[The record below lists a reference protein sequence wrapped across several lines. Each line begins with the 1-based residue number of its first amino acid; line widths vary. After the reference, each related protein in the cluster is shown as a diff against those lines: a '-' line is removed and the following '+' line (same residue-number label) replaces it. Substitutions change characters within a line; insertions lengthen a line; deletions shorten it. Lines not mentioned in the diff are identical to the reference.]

1 MASFEQNMALL
12 RNAAKANQNIKA
24 ASTFQQKGKKAAV
37 DDDPYRRDPHGIWA
51 ALDLLNRFQYPVANT
66 LRRLTDPDVHYSA
79 KDYLKGIGKGFI
91 GQERSMTVD
100 SLENLGWRPYTK
112 KGKVARA
119 AVGLAG
125 DILTDPL
132 TYVSPFG
139 LTKAGKLAQAGKLI
153 KIGDE
158 VIDMSKAANAAKVL
172 DKLQDGM
179 KAAGMA
185 EDAIAAATK
194 GYKGVKNAGW
204 TAKLAE
210 DLTKYGTN
218 AELVKLA
225 PTWGKQYKAGQ
236 RALLNFEVPRIIP
249 KVGGESAPIRIPGLK
264 QAKGEGNIVG
274 QTMANA
280 ATYVNR
286 RLQAG
291 RNLANKKLWAAMPE
305 ASKAQQTAALEH
317 NLFKIGDTY
326 YDLGSKVQRGKVRGQ
341 LAAQL
346 EKMEVGQDVIDEA
359 KKLFDGMPHDAKG
372 FADVAEE
379 AFKKYGA
386 AGERATL
393 KGMRNRRVAARFGKG
408 MKPVGA
414 LANTLSDAFNIIP
427 EQVKWLRRKAEGQ
440 TTRASNAAADIVV
453 NSLGGEKNAENILR
467 AGLPQRGYV
476 DIIDDTGN
484 VIETV
489 KESAVKTKL
498 RRLAK
503 KGHVNPRVKDVY
515 GTTIRGGQEVPMTLK
530 EAELIRLDLAEAMAH
545 PAVHKELEGIIESG
559 RPLTNDDILKG
570 IDILDAEKNAGMEW
584 GQGLRNLPIEE
595 GHAVP
600 MYGLPKDDLAR
611 LRKMAKEWNPEDAWK
626 ASDALYQSERIGL
639 DTGALDKATSMN
651 RALGES
657 KGYGPHV
664 KEMTEEERIL
674 GEGSKFGQDEV
685 RRFRNRSLYSAYKGD
700 LEPETA
706 KYFRDN
712 AEKIIT
718 YTADGKPVY
727 GKDLLNRNW
736 RAGMDDVSKAET
748 QIKNATE
755 SLGRSEERALQE
767 QLRVNELKSTLPEQA
782 ARRTEARFQKTVKN
796 KAARLEKVNA
806 DIKTF
811 EQRAALADK
820 AAKDAEEAAQWAE
833 DYVNQLRADMLAEG
847 NNSPVLKRK
856 LADAEKELQAVKADL
871 VKRQDELANIK
882 SSLAAAQ
889 KEGANLHSEILKI
902 GDFGDNA
909 AELDHVVQAWQ
920 ANEQKIAQ
928 YTNALTEKEI
938 PKPLLNRRARLQ
950 EEYKAIQNKIK
961 YGRKEGAYAL
971 AKEAA
976 KEEGRNLEEQ
986 IAALEKQIADAS
998 FTKEEGVRLA
1008 SQNVEDIQKNIEDI
1022 KAQQA
1027 DMTEGAKRWV
1037 GRRENDVDRALGQAA
1052 RNEAETNRLRDYVSD
1067 TLEPRKERYT
1077 AALDEAANARDVK
1090 VGESVQKAEAKV
1102 RMAQARADRYK
1113 AVVENKRATLK
1124 DLEKTRDDL
1133 LKEAERLSEK
1143 GAQATFSTDFYKNVL
1158 DQNRQTFNTL
1168 QKKITLQ
1175 SLLDYC
1181 PDLPKDG
1188 TISYGFVRPKDAL
1201 PQGILGRIAKTSED
1215 VQEYEDIIKLLGGE
1229 ELLTKLNGKM
1239 IPNSMVAPLNALLAP
1254 EARASNLFLTAHDW
1268 VLGIL
1273 KPFMLSAPGT
1283 QLRNNVS
1290 SFLMAWAAGDFAKP
1304 AGWLNFAKSAGWNL
1318 AKKDANITVDGVNYK
1333 LSELWNI
1340 LEDYGG
1346 TDMSRTLNEY
1356 LRRPELAKRNAF
1368 IKGAEWF
1375 TEKFNKPMSTV
1386 AEKTEA
1392 TYRFAH
1398 FINELQKGSTIE
1410 EAIESIA
1417 RHFYDYGDLSAF
1429 EKNFMRR
1436 IMPFYTFWRKNMGAN
1451 LYYLANNAG
1460 YLSAPMK
1467 LANNLNT
1474 ITEGDPES
1482 IPLEWLENPR
1492 NQWLLNQGAYRAPW
1506 DGSKM
1511 LPLQGFLPQVD
1522 VAQFKPDELFQTAFG
1537 NLSPTIKTPIEI
1549 FMNKDTFTGRP
1560 IKTEERPTR
1569 FFLGRETDPRVIHLA
1584 RPFRVLDLADRV
1596 SNELFP
1602 EAYERH
1608 GYKMTKA
1615 KKEETTP
1622 QRIGSGAQT
1631 FVGVKAYKQDKA
1643 EVKENILKSLQNRR
1657 RSLAFRIKNNPK
1669 LAPAV
1674 KERLLADMKKIDQE
1688 IAKVHKVK

>member
-24 ASTFQQKGKKAAV
+24 ASTFQQKGKKAAI
-37 DDDPYRRDPHGIWA
+37 DDDPYRRDPHGVWA

-79 KDYLKGIGKGFI
+79 GDYLKGIGKGFI
-91 GQERSMTVD
+91 GQERSMTAD

-112 KGKVARA
+112 KGKIARA

-158 VIDMSKAANAAKVL
+158 VVDLSKAANAAKVI

-185 EDAIAAATK
+185 EDAIATATK
-194 GYKGVKNAGW
+194 GYKGVKSAGW

-210 DLTKYGTN
+210 DLAKYGTN

-274 QTMANA
+274 QTLANA
-280 ATYVNR
+280 ATYANR

-305 ASKAQQTAALEH
+305 ASKAQQLSAIDH

-346 EKMEVGQDVIDEA
+346 EKMDVGQDVIDEA
-359 KKLFDGMPHDAKG
+359 RKLFDGMPHDAKG

-393 KGMRNRRVAARFGKG
+393 KGMRNRRVAVKFGKG
-408 MKPVGA
+408 MKPAGA

-427 EQVKWLRRKAEGQ
+427 EQVKWLRRKAEG
-440 TTRASNAAADIVV
+440 TTARASNAATEQIIASMGADP
-453 NSLGGEKNAENILR
+453 ENILR
-467 AGLPQRGYV
+467 AGMPKRGYV
-476 DIIDDTGN
+476 DIIDDTGD
-484 VIETV
+484 VIATV
-489 KESAVKTKL
+489 KETSVKTQL
-498 RRLAK
+498 RKLAK
-503 KGHVNPRVKDVY
+503 KGHTNPRVKDIY
-515 GTTIRGGQEVPMTLK
+515 GTTIRAGQEVPMSLK

-545 PAVHKELEGIIESG
+545 PAVHSQLVNVMKEG
-559 RPLTNDDILKG
+559 RDLTNDDILKAL
-570 IDILDAEKNAGMEW
+570 DVLDAERNAETGW
-584 GQGLRNLPIEE
+584 GKAIRARAIEE

-611 LRKMAKEWNPEDAWK
+611 IRKMAQEWNPTDAWN
-626 ASDALYQSERIGL
+626 ASNALVNSERVGVR
-639 DTGALDKATSMN
+639 TGVIDRATTLN
-651 RALGES
+651 RSLGES

-664 KEMTEEERIL
+664 KEMTEEEKLL
-674 GEGSKFGQDEV
+674 GEGSGKFGQDEV
-685 RRFRNRSLYSAYKGD
+685 RRFRNRSLYSAYKGE

-755 SLGRSEERALQE
+755 SLARSEGRALQE

-806 DIKTF
+806 DIKNF

-820 AAKDAEEAAQWAE
+820 AAKDSEAAAQWAE

-847 NNSPVLKRK
+847 NNSPVLRRR
-856 LADAEKELQAVKADL
+856 LADAEKDLQAAKADL

-882 SSLAAAQ
+882 NSLAAAQ
-889 KEGANLHSEILKI
+889 KEGADLHSEILKI

-976 KEEGRNLEEQ
+976 KEEGRNLEDQ

-998 FTKEEGVRLA
+998 FTKEEGIKLT
-1008 SQNVEDIQKNIEDI
+1008 SQNIEDLQKNIEDI

-1037 GRRENDVDRALGQAA
+1037 GRREKDVDRALDRAA
-1052 RNEAETNRLRDYVSD
+1052 RQEAEANHLRDYVSD

-1077 AALDEAANARDVK
+1077 SALDEAAAARDTK
-1090 VGESVQKAEAKV
+1090 VGESVQRAEAKV

-1168 QKKITLQ
+1168 QKKITLEK
-1175 SLLDYC
+1175 LLDYC

-1188 TISYGFVRPKDAL
+1188 TMPYGFVAPKNAL
-1201 PQGILGRIAKTSED
+1201 PQGLLGRVAKTGED
-1215 VQEYEDIIKLLGGE
+1215 MLEYEDIIKTLGGE
-1229 ELLTKLNGKM
+1229 ELLQKLNGKM
-1239 IPNSMVAPLNALLAP
+1239 IPNTMVAPLNALLSP
-1254 EARASNLFLTAHDW
+1254 ESKASNLFLTAHDW

-1283 QLRNNVS
+1283 QVRNNVS

-1304 AGWLNFAKSAGWNL
+1304 QGWLNFAKSAGWNL
-1318 AKKDANITVDGVNYK
+1318 AKKDAKITIDGVDYK
-1333 LSELWNI
+1333 MSELWDM
-1340 LEDYGG
+1340 LENYGG
-1346 TDMSRTLNEY
+1346 TEMSRTLNEY
-1356 LRRPELAKRNAF
+1356 LRRPELAKRNPF
-1368 IKGAEWF
+1368 IKGAEWV

-1398 FINELQKGSTIE
+1398 FLNEIQNGATIE
-1410 EAIESIA
+1410 DAIESIA

-1429 EKNFMRR
+1429 EKGFMRR
-1436 IMPFYTFWRKNMGAN
+1436 VMPFYTFWRKNMGAN
-1451 LYYLANNAG
+1451 LYYLAHNTG
-1460 YLSAPMK
+1460 YVSAPMK

-1482 IPLEWLENPR
+1482 IPLEWMENPR

-1506 DGSKM
+1506 DGSKL

-1522 VAQFKPDELFQTAFG
+1522 VAQFEPGELVQTAFG

-1560 IKTEERPTR
+1560 IITEERPTR
-1569 FFLGRETDPRVIHLA
+1569 YFLFRETDPRLIHIT

-1596 SNELFP
+1596 SKELFP
-1602 EAYERH
+1602 EAYEKH
-1608 GYKMTKA
+1608 GYKMSKT
-1615 KKEETTP
+1615 KKEETIP

-1643 EVKENILKSLQNRR
+1643 EVKENMLKSLQNRR

-1669 LAPAV
+1669 LAPAI
-1674 KERLLADMKKIDQE
+1674 KERLLADIKNIDQE
-1688 IAKVHKVK
+1688 ISKIRKTK

>member
-24 ASTFQQKGKKAAV
+24 VAPPRQKGSKPV
-37 DDDPYRRDPHGIWA
+37 SDDPYRRTPHGVWA

-91 GQERSMTVD
+91 GTERSMTVD

-112 KGKVARA
+112 KGKLARA

-139 LTKAGKLAQAGKLI
+139 LTKAGKLAEAGKLI

-158 VIDMSKAANAAKVL
+158 IVDMSKAANAAKVL

-194 GYKGVKNAGW
+194 GYKGVKSAGW

-249 KVGGESAPIRIPGLK
+249 GVGGYSTPVRVPGLK

-274 QTMANA
+274 QTLANA
-280 ATYVNR
+280 ATYANR

-305 ASKAQQTAALEH
+305 ASKAQQTAAIEH

-326 YDLGSKVQRGKVRGQ
+326 YDLGSEVQRGKVRGQ

-359 KKLFDGMPHDAKG
+359 KKLFDGMPHDATG

-393 KGMRNRRVAARFGKG
+393 KGMRNRRVAVRFGKG
-408 MKPVGA
+408 MKPAGA
-414 LANTLSDAFNIIP
+414 FVNTMADAFNIIP

-440 TTRASNAAADIVV
+440 TTRASNAATEEIIT
-453 NSLGGEKNAENILR
+453 SLGGEKNAENILR
-467 AGLPQRGYV
+467 GGLPKRGYV

-484 VIETV
+484 VIKTV
-489 KESAVKTKL
+489 PEKSIKTQL
-498 RRLAK
+498 RRLKK
-503 KGHVNPRVKDVY
+503 KGYANPRVKEIY
-515 GTTIRGGQEVPMTLK
+515 GTTIRNGKEVPMTLK
-530 EAELIRLDLAEAMAH
+530 EAELIRQDYVEALAH
-545 PAVHKELEGIIESG
+545 PAVHKELEKIAAT
-559 RPLTNDDILKG
+559 RDLTDDDMLKAL
-570 IDILDAEKNAGMEW
+570 DILDAEKNAGTEW
-584 GQGLRNLPIEE
+584 GQGLRNMAVEE
-595 GHAVP
+595 GHAAP
-600 MYGLPKDDLAR
+600 MYGLPQGDLAR
-611 LRKMAKEWNPEDAWK
+611 IRKMAKEMPANDAWN
-626 ASDALYQSERIGL
+626 ASNALYNSERIGIG
-639 DTGALDKATSMN
+639 TGAIDEATAVN

-664 KEMTEEERIL
+664 KEMTEEEKLL
-674 GEGSKFGQDEV
+674 GEGAGKFGQDEV
-685 RRFRNRSLYSAYKGD
+685 RRFRNRSLYSSYKGD
-700 LEPETA
+700 VEPDAA
-706 KYFRDN
+706 KYFSDN
-712 AEKIIT
+712 AEKIVA
-718 YTADGKPVY
+718 YTPDGKPVY
-727 GKDLLNRNW
+727 GKDFLNRNW
-736 RAGMDDVSKAET
+736 RAGMDDVSKVET
-748 QIKNATE
+748 QIKHTTE
-755 SLGRSEERALQE
+755 RLAKSEEKALQE
-767 QLRVNELKSTLPEQA
+767 QLKVNQMKNTLPEQA
-782 ARRTEARFQKTVKN
+782 ARRTETKFQKTVSN
-796 KAARLEKVNA
+796 KAAKLEKVNA
-806 DIKTF
+806 DIKQYQNKIANVEKSVKTN
-811 EQRAALADK
+811 
-820 AAKDAEEAAQWAE
+820 EEAAAFAE
-833 DYVNQLRADMLAEG
+833 DYVNQLRADLMADG
-847 NNSPVLKRK
+847 NKSQVLKRK
-856 LADAEKELQAVKADL
+856 LADAEKELQTVQADL
-871 VKRQDELANIK
+871 ARRQSELTTLQEGLK
-882 SSLAAAQ
+882 AAEA
-889 KEGANLHSEILKI
+889 EGAQLHSEILRI

-920 ANEQKIAQ
+920 ANEAKIAE
-928 YTNALTEKEI
+928 YTNSLQAKEV
-938 PKPLLNRRARLQ
+938 PKRLLNRRARLQ
-950 EEYKAIQNKIK
+950 EEYKAIQKKIK
-961 YGRKEGAYAL
+961 FGRKEGAYAL

-976 KEEGRNLEEQ
+976 EAEGRNLEDQ
-986 IAALEKQIADAS
+986 MAALEKQIAAES
-998 FTKEEGVRLA
+998 FTKEEGIRLA
-1008 SQNVEDIQKNIEDI
+1008 SQNAEDLKKNIEDI

-1027 DMTEGAKRWV
+1027 DMPEGAKRWV
-1037 GRRENDVDRALGQAA
+1037 NRRENDVDRALERAA
-1052 RNEAETNRLRDYVSD
+1052 RDEAEAGRLKNYVQD
-1067 TLEPRKERYT
+1067 TLETRKEKHSQALDD
-1077 AALDEAANARDVK
+1077 AALLRDKK
-1090 VGESVQKAEAKV
+1090 VGESVQKAEAQV
-1102 RMAQARADRYK
+1102 RMAQSRADVYK
-1113 AVVENKRATLK
+1113 EIAEGNRATLRQ
-1124 DLEKTRDDL
+1124 LEETRDKL
-1133 LKEAERLSEK
+1133 LKEAERLSTS
-1143 GAQATFSTDFYKNVL
+1143 GAKATFDTDLFKNVL
-1158 DQNRQTFNTL
+1158 NQNRQTFNTL

-1181 PDLPKDG
+1181 PDVPKDG
-1188 TISYGFVRPKDAL
+1188 TVPYGFVRPKDAL
-1201 PQGILGRIAKTSED
+1201 PQGLLGRVAKTGED
-1215 VQEYEDIIKLLGGE
+1215 MMEYEGLVKTLGGE
-1229 ELLTKLNGKM
+1229 ELLAKLNGKM
-1239 IPNSMVAPLNALLAP
+1239 IPNTMVAPLNALLSP
-1254 EARASNLFLTAHDW
+1254 ESKASNLFLTAHDW

-1283 QLRNNVS
+1283 QVRNNVS

-1304 AGWLNFAKSAGWNL
+1304 RGWLNFAKSAGWNL
-1318 AKKDANITVDGVNYK
+1318 AKKDANITIDGVDYK
-1333 LSELWNI
+1333 LSELWNM
-1340 LEDYGG
+1340 LENYGG
-1346 TDMSRTLNEY
+1346 TEMSRTLNEY

-1398 FINELQKGSTIE
+1398 FLNEVQNGATIE

-1429 EKNFMRR
+1429 EKNVMRR
-1436 IMPFYTFWRKNMGAN
+1436 VMPFYTFWRKNMGAN
-1451 LYYLANNAG
+1451 LYYLAHNTG
-1460 YLSAPMK
+1460 YVSAPMK

-1474 ITEGDPES
+1474 ITEGDTDA
-1482 IPLEWLENPR
+1482 IPLEWMENPR
-1492 NQWLLNQGAYRAPW
+1492 NQWLLKQGAYRAPW
-1506 DGSKM
+1506 DGSKL

-1522 VAQFKPDELFQTAFG
+1522 VAQFAPGELVDTAFG
-1537 NLSPTIKTPIEI
+1537 NLSPTIKTPTEI

-1560 IKTEERPTR
+1560 IVTEERPTR
-1569 FFLGRETDPRVIHLA
+1569 YFLGRETDPRLIHLA

-1596 SNELFP
+1596 AKELFP
-1602 EAYERH
+1602 EAYEKH

-1615 KKEETTP
+1615 KKEETIP

-1643 EVKENILKSLQNRR
+1643 EVKENMLKALQNRR

-1674 KERLLADMKKIDQE
+1674 KERLLADIHKIDQE
-1688 IAKVHKVK
+1688 IAKVRKVK